1 MKGVQL
7 MALIIRKAGQ
17 EDISAIHQ
25 ITKEAFEKYAIDLGL
40 PETVSALKENEK
52 TILKEM
58 ASKTILIAILDG
70 VPVGSIRYEILPDNS
85 AYISRFGVKL
95 DIQKS
100 GVGRALMEAV
110 EEALRNKDVD
120 MISLHTATKMTA
132 QIRFY
137 YGLGFYVHSTTTDKG
152 YIRGLLCKELTQTLV
167 STVGEIICK

>member
-1 MKGVQL
+1 

-17 EDISAIHQ
+17 KDISAIHQ
-25 ITKEAFEKYAIDLGL
+25 ITKEAFEKYAADLGL
-40 PETVSALKENEK
+40 PETVSALKENEE
-52 TILKEM
+52 TILHEM
-58 ASKTILIAILDG
+58 DSKTILIAILDG
-70 VPVGSIRYEILPDNS
+70 VPVGSIRYEIQPDNS

-120 MISLHTATKMTA
+120 MIFLHTATKMTT

-137 YGLGFYVHSTTTDKG
+137 YGLGFYVHSTTIDKG
-152 YIRGLLCKELTQTLV
+152 YIRGLLCKELTQTDV
-167 STVGEIICK
+167 STLGELICK

>member
-1 MKGVQL
+1 

-25 ITKEAFEKYAIDLGL
+25 ITKEAFEKYANDLGL
-40 PETVSALKENEK
+40 PETVSALKENEE
-52 TILKEM
+52 TILNEM
-58 ASKTILIAILDG
+58 ESKTILIAILDG
-70 VPVGSIRYEILPDNS
+70 VPVGSIRYEIQPDKS

-110 EEALRNKDVD
+110 EEDLYNKDVD
-120 MISLHTATKMTA
+120 MINLHTATKMTA

-152 YIRGLLCKELTQTLV
+152 YIRGLLCKELTQTFV
-167 STVGEIICK
+167 PTVGEIICR

>member
-1 MKGVQL
+1 MT
-7 MALIIRKAGQ
+7 LIIRKAGQ

-25 ITKEAFEKYAIDLGL
+25 ITMEAFEKYAADLGL
-40 PETVSALKENEK
+40 PETVSALKENEES
-52 TILKEM
+52 ILKDM

-70 VPVGSIRYEILPDNS
+70 VPVGSIRYKILPDRS

-110 EEALRNKDVD
+110 EEDLRKQNVD
-120 MISLHTATKMTA
+120 LITLHTATKMTA

-152 YIRGLLCKELTQTLV
+152 YIRGLLCKELTQTDV
-167 STVGEIICK
+167 SSLSKLICK

>member
-1 MKGVQL
+1 

-25 ITKEAFEKYAIDLGL
+25 ITKEAFEKYANDLGL
-40 PETVSALKENEK
+40 PETVSALKENEE
-52 TILKEM
+52 TILNEM
-58 ASKTILIAILDG
+58 ESKTILIAILDG
-70 VPVGSIRYEILPDNS
+70 VPVGSIRYEIQPDKS

-110 EEALRNKDVD
+110 EEDLYNKDVD
-120 MISLHTATKMTA
+120 MITLHTATKMTA

-152 YIRGLLCKELTQTLV
+152 YIRGLLCKELTQTFV
-167 STVGEIICK
+167 PTVGEIICR